1 MLCRTRLSAWF
12 HGSPKRGTRRRAR
25 PGLGLETEALET
37 RRLLSASGPQAP
49 ADVHVIGDGDSHD
62 AGGDP
67 GHRGGPLMLPGILQ
81 QLGEFELTIVGTAIE
96 YDPATGLPQH
106 IEGDVFYVGGFL
118 DGRPAG
124 TYQEDVTPI
133 LHPDYGFIGVT
144 GVSTFEFHAWSGARS
159 PFGTLNTHY
168 QAFIVGVDEA
178 TGAVLVQSTGTIV
191 SGTGVFRHA
200 TGEFT
205 SSSSVHLGFDFAMNT
220 AVSVTLDTQQMLAAA
235 RQEWHDAHGHSQPG
249 HSHGLRRHRDACDD
263 LSQRLVRL
271 DEGHGAH
278 RGGHGERDDWQSNES
293 RRERNDDHPRRV
305 AEHRGGDHG
314 LDAAFATLGR
324 TWHA

>member
-12 HGSPKRGTRRRAR
+12 RGSQHRGTKRRAR
-25 PGLGLETEALET
+25 PGLAWETEALEA
-37 RRLLSASGPQAP
+37 RLLLSASGPQAP
-49 ADVHVIGDGDSHD
+49 ADVHVVDAGDSND
-62 AGGDP
+62 TGRDD
-67 GHRGGPLMLPGILQ
+67 GHRGGSLMLPGMLQ

-106 IEGDVFYVGGFL
+106 IEGDVFYVGGVL
-118 DGRPAG
+118 DGRQAG

-144 GVSTFEFHAWSGARS
+144 GVSTFEFRAWPEARS
-159 PFGTLNTHY
+159 AFGALNTHY

-220 AVSVTLDTQQMLAAA
+220 AVSITLDTQQMLAAA
-235 RQEWHDAHGHSQPG
+235 RQEWHDARGHAHGPRWQ
-249 HSHGLRRHRDACDD
+249 RHACDS
-263 LSQRLVRL
+263 SQVVRL

-278 RGGHGERDDWQSNES
+278 PSDNAHHDRHHWQSNES
-293 RRERNDDHPRRV
+293 RRERDADHPRHV
-305 AEHRGGDHG
+305 AEHRGRDHG

>member
-1 MLCRTRLSAWF
+1 MLCRTRLSAWIR
-12 HGSPKRGTRRRAR
+12 GSQDRGTRRRAY
-25 PGLGLETEALET
+25 PGLALETEALEA

-49 ADVHVIGDGDSHD
+49 ADVHVIGDGSDEAGHD
-62 AGGDP
+62 H
-67 GHRGGPLMLPGILQ
+67 GHRGSLVLPGMLQ
-81 QLGEFELTIVGTAIE
+81 QFGEFELTIVGTAIE

-118 DGRPAG
+118 DGRQAG

-144 GVSTFEFHAWSGARS
+144 GVSTFEFHAWPEARS

-168 QAFIVGVDEA
+168 QAFIVGVDQA

-205 SSSSVHLGFDFAMNT
+205 SSSSVHLGYDFAMNT
-220 AVSVTLDTQQMLAAA
+220 EVTVTLDTQAMLASA
-235 RQEWHDAHGHSQPG
+235 RQEWHDSRGHAHGPRWQ
-249 HSHGLRRHRDACDD
+249 RHACDD
-263 LSQRLVRL
+263 SSRALVRL
-271 DEGHGAH
+271 DERSHGSH
-278 RGGHGERDDWQSNES
+278 SGDDSHDPRHHWQSNDS
-293 RRERNDDHPRRV
+293 RRERDDDHPRHV
-305 AEHRGGDHG
+305 AEHRGRDHA